1 MSWILWDIKVGSGV
15 IQDRS
20 LRSLLL
26 SGICTVPWQSG
37 NTMQHH
43 KDYSRGRLLLQDATW
58 HGNRTALAATSIN
71 LNTIW
76 KRSAYPEGHKYLLSS
91 KGCIGMS
98 Y

>member
-71 LNTIW
+71 LNTTG
-76 KRSAYPEGHKYLLSS
+76 RGLLIL
-91 KGCIGMS
+91 KDTNTCFLQKVA
-98 Y
+98 